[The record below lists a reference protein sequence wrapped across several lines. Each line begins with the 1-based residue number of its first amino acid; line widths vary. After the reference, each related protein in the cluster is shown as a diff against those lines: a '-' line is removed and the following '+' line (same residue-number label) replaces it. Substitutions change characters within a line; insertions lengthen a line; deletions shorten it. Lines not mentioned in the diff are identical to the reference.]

1 MRSGVSFLWR
11 SHFLRLIEFFQY
23 AYLEKSVTKRDET
36 PGGKRG
42 LGGRRLRSN
51 LQVVEGIVTIPSV
64 TLVGEREF
72 MMGVYER
79 IGALSGPEHISLRD
93 FR

>member
-1 MRSGVSFLWR
+1 
-11 SHFLRLIEFFQY
+11 
-23 AYLEKSVTKRDET
+23 
-36 PGGKRG
+36 
-42 LGGRRLRSN
+42 
-51 LQVVEGIVTIPSV
+51 VEGIVTIPSV